1 MTDFEDTT
9 LENALRSLTAA
20 IDWPTAT
27 PAGAPDIATRVRA
40 RLVSMPK
47 SRPTTRP
54 WWLPR
59 ARPFRRSVVL
69 ALAAL
74 LALAVAAGAVGLGL
88 PGLRIILGDPPG
100 SPAPTVDA
108 PQSPRAGRPGQNLGL
123 GRAVTIADARV
134 ATGRPLP
141 LPIDPSL
148 APPDAI
154 YLDTVRADQV
164 AFVWAARPGLPDSVE
179 PGVGLILMSF
189 DGRFEEA
196 LLTKFIGP
204 GTSLER
210 VRVGSHPAFWIEGDP
225 HAFFYRND
233 MDGIIAD
240 ERRWVGDALI
250 WSDGTITYR
259 IESALGRDASI
270 ALAESLE

>member
-1 MTDFEDTT
+1 MTDVDDTT
-9 LENALRSLTAA
+9 LEDALRSLTAA
-20 IDWPTAT
+20 IDWPTAS
-27 PAGAPDIATRVRA
+27 PANGPDVATRVRA
-40 RLVSMPK
+40 RLVSI
-47 SRPTTRP
+47 PTSRP
-54 WWLPR
+54 WWRPG

-74 LALAVAAGAVGLGL
+74 LAFAVVAGAVGLGL
-88 PGLRIILGDPPG
+88 PGLRIVLGDPSSQP
-100 SPAPTVDA
+100 PPTVDA
-108 PQSPRAGRPGQNLGL
+108 PQSPPTGRPGHNLGL
-123 GRAVTIADARV
+123 GRAVTIAEARV

-141 LPIDPSL
+141 LPTDPSL
-148 APPDAI
+148 GPPDAV

-196 LLTKFIGP
+196 FLTKVIGP
-204 GTSLER
+204 ETSLER
-210 VRVGSHPAFWIEGDP
+210 VRVDSHPALWIDGDP

-233 MDGIIAD
+233 RDGIILD

-259 IESALGRDASI
+259 IESALGRNATI